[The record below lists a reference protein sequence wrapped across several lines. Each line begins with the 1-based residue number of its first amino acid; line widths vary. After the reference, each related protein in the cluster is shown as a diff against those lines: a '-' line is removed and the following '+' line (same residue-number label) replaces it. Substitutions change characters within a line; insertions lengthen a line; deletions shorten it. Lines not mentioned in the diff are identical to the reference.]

1 MPSSVQGG
9 VPAKSG
15 LQDGSGELVGNAEGQ
30 CGPAGTCLTSYLGIF
45 IEGERTVIV
54 QNSVSQ

>member
-1 MPSSVQGG
+1 MGMLKASVDQQVGG
-9 VPAKSG
+9 G
-15 LQDGSGELVGNAEGQ
+15 IW
-30 CGPAGTCLTSYLGIF
+30 LTSYLGIC

>member
-1 MPSSVQGG
+1 MGMLKASVDQ
-9 VPAKSG
+9 
-15 LQDGSGELVGNAEGQ
+15 QVG
-30 CGPAGTCLTSYLGIF
+30 AGTWLTSYLGIF